1 MAFENID
8 VGKLRSALNEC
19 KSSLNYSAS
28 KSLVGSIANSSIWQS
43 SAQGNLKNALSKLTD
58 ERYKELEDKI
68 DSYLGVASLIEKY
81 KDLEKKNNNLQSEID
96 NLYKNLYKKVERKF
110 LGLIYYED
118 VLDVSVLDSIN
129 AKKDEIKENKIEM
142 DKLNA
147 QVSGSI

>member
-110 LGLIYYED
+110 LGLIYCED

>member
-19 KSSLNYSAS
+19 KSSLNYSTS
-28 KSLVGSIANSSIWQS
+28 KSLAGSIANSSIWQS
-43 SAQGNLKNALSKLTD
+43 SAQGNLKNALSKLID

-142 DKLNA
+142 DKLNV

>member
-68 DSYLGVASLIEKY
+68 DSYLGVTSLIEKY